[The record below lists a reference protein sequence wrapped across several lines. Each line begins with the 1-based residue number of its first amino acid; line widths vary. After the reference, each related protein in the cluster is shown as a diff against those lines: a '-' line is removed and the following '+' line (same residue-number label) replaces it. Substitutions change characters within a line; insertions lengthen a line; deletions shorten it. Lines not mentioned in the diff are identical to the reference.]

1 MTKVGYQTIPP
12 EYQNL
17 IKQSLVVGDKF
28 IIPHVKL
35 KRFISKRKLKKT
47 MTQKTLLPDIA
58 PLWNALT
65 VGQKQAWTSSGIQS
79 GLTGYKHFIKEYI
92 LRAKYSLPLNL
103 EPSYYHQ
110 GKVGKITIL
119 ESSKGII
126 IQQDHPITYWIKS
139 KVKNTKSQ
147 YEPVLITE
155 FVTFPF
161 EFWISYASNLTAK
174 SSDYIARA
182 GILYMS
188 NYQGRDIEKI
198 EYINFDLKSDWQ
210 IANLNVTEIFGKF
223 RYYKIFIE
231 LKNVYGTFVFDNV
244 KLLHSGKNWA
254 RDSKCEDIHQDFT
267 RQFYQVS
274 KHWIAS
280 YISEGAVFES
290 DYVGNID
297 ISNDQNLSVK
307 YFDFPYDLPYTI

>member
-1 MTKVGYQTIPP
+1 MTKVSYQAIPP
-12 EYQNL
+12 EYQTL

-35 KRFISKRKLKKT
+35 KKFVSKRKLKRI
-47 MTQKTLLPDIA
+47 MNQKTLLPIISPIWNDFSQSQKD
-58 PLWNALT
+58 LWNVAGL
-65 VGQKQAWTSSGIQS
+65 QS
-79 GLTGYKHFIKEYI
+79 GLTGYKYFIKEYI
-92 LRAKYSLPLNL
+92 LRAKYGFPLL
-103 EPSYYHQ
+103 TTPSNFHQ
-110 GKVGKITIL
+110 GKVGKISIL
-119 ESSKGII
+119 ENSEGIL

-188 NYQGRDIEKI
+188 NYQGRDIEKL

-210 IANLNVTEIFGKF
+210 IASINVSEIFGQF

-231 LKNVYGTFVFDNV
+231 LKNVYGTLVFDNV

-267 RQFYQVS
+267 KKFYQVS

-280 YISEGAVFES
+280 FISDGAVFES
-290 DYVGNID
+290 DYIGNSD
-297 ISNDQNLSVK
+297 ISNSEYLSTQI
-307 YFDFPYDLPYTI
+307 FDLPYEMPYNM